1 MIDAVSITVHIV
13 SALADQTVVLQ
24 HICIGVH
31 CVRDVEEE
39 TSLVVCKSAL
49 LHTLTLVKQESGLA
63 LGARWNRFFDE
74 VEAVGCSSEVSAYLF
89 VRR

>member
-31 CVRDVEEE
+31 CVRDVEEK
-39 TSLVVCKSAL
+39 TSLVVGKSAL
-49 LHTLTLVKQESGLA
+49 LHTLILVE
-63 LGARWNRFFDE
+63 
-74 VEAVGCSSEVSAYLF
+74 
-89 VRR
+89 